1 MHVLAIARY
10 HAQSTYSR
18 KKIAATKG
26 KGGEVMGSAVLGEA
40 ISAIRDWSGKAQRGA
55 TGGPH
60 AAETFGS
67 LVFNDSVQQARLP
80 KTVYQALRR
89 TITHGDPLDA
99 AGADAVAK
107 AMKEWAVEHGATH
120 YTHWFQPLTGI
131 TAEKHDSFLSPN
143 GNGKAVTEF
152 SGKELI
158 RGEPDASSFPSGGMR
173 STFEARGYTAW
184 DPTSPP
190 WLLYSGGAVTLVIP
204 TAFVSW
210 TGETLDKKTP
220 LLRSMQALSKQAI
233 RVLKLFGS
241 NAERVVTTCG
251 PEQEYFLI
259 DSHFYLSRPD
269 LINAGRTLF
278 GAKPPKGQELE
289 DQYFGAIPER
299 VMAFMNESESELFK
313 VGVPVKTRHNE
324 VAPSQYE
331 IAPVFENANV
341 ATDHQMIVMET
352 MRRLAPKFGLAC
364 LLHEK
369 PFAGVNGSGK
379 HLNWSMSDDEGNN
392 LLSPGKNT
400 HDNMQFLVF
409 CSAVLRAVNKWQG
422 LLRASIASAG
432 NDHRLGANEA
442 PPAILSIFLGDM
454 LTDIF
459 EQIEK
464 GGAKTTKSGGE
475 LDTGVM
481 VLPKLPRDAGDR
493 NRTSPFAFTG
503 NKFEFRAVSSNQSI
517 AYPNIALNMA
527 VTESLDYM
535 ATELEKAMKGGK
547 TLAQAVTELLP
558 KVIKENKRIIFNG
571 NNYSAEWEKE
581 AGKRGL
587 LNLKNTVDALP
598 QLVSKEVIGLFE
610 KYKVLTD
617 RELHARYE
625 IMLETYNKVVNI
637 EGQLMV
643 LIANRYILPAAL
655 EYQRQVAASVAAV
668 KSAGAKSVEGKKTLD
683 KLTKLVDKF
692 KQSADK
698 LEKELAHEGGVV
710 REARQALPRQG
721 RAEHGGAARARR
733 RARDHHAARNVA
745 ARHVSRDAVHQ
756 VASRLEVE
764 RFGIR
769 GAAATIAAPLVFR

>member
-1 MHVLAIARY
+1 
-10 HAQSTYSR
+10 
-18 KKIAATKG
+18 
-26 KGGEVMGSAVLGEA
+26 MGSAVFGAA
-40 ISAIRDWSGKAQRGA
+40 ISSIRDWSVAETKEARGA
-55 TGGPH
+55 R
-60 AAETFGS
+60 ETVFGS
-67 LVFNDSVQQARLP
+67 LVFNDEVQQARLP
-80 KTVYQALRR
+80 KTVYHALRR
-89 TITHGDPLDA
+89 TISQGEALDLSA
-99 AGADAVAK
+99 ADAIAK

-131 TAEKHDSFLSPN
+131 TAEKHDSFLTPTAD
-143 GNGKAVTEF
+143 GRAVAEF

-158 RGEPDASSFPSGGMR
+158 KGEPDASSFPSGGMR

-184 DPTSPP
+184 DPTSAP
-190 WLLYSGGAVTLVIP
+190 WLLKSGGAVTLVIP

-210 TGETLDKKTP
+210 TGEALDKKTP
-220 LLRSMQALSKQAI
+220 LLRSMEALSKQAV

-241 NAERVVTTCG
+241 KAARVTTTCG

-259 DSHFYLSRPD
+259 DRYFYLSRPD

-289 DQYFGAIPER
+289 DQYFGTIPDR
-299 VMAFMNESESELFK
+299 VMAFMSEAEAELYA

-341 ATDHQMIVMET
+341 ATDHQMMIMET
-352 MRRLAPKFGLAC
+352 LKRIAPKYGLSC

-379 HLNWSMSDDEGNN
+379 HLNWSMSDDEGHN
-392 LLSPGKNT
+392 LLGPGASP

-409 CSAVLRAVNKWQG
+409 CTAVIRAVNRWQG

-442 PPAILSIFLGDM
+442 PPAIISIFLGDM

-464 GGAKTTKSGGE
+464 GGVRSTKQGGM
-475 LDTGVM
+475 LDTGVL

-517 AYPNIALNMA
+517 GYPNIALNMA
-527 VTESLDYM
+527 VTESLDYI
-535 ATELEKAMKGGK
+535 ATELEKAVAGGK
-547 TLAQAVTELLP
+547 KLEAAVADLLP
-558 KVIKENKRIIFNG
+558 KLIKENKRIIFNG
-571 NNYSAEWEKE
+571 NGYAKEWEKE

-598 QLVSKEVIGLFE
+598 QLVSKEAVALFE
-610 KYKVLTD
+610 KYKVLNG
-617 RELHARYE
+617 REVQARYE
-625 IMLETYNKVVNI
+625 IMVETYNKTVNV

-643 LIANRYILPAAL
+643 LM
-655 EYQRQVAASVAAV
+655 
-668 KSAGAKSVEGKKTLD
+668 
-683 KLTKLVDKF
+683 
-692 KQSADK
+692 
-698 LEKELAHEGGVV
+698 
-710 REARQALPRQG
+710 
-721 RAEHGGAARARR
+721 
-733 RARDHHAARNVA
+733 
-745 ARHVSRDAVHQ
+745 
-756 VASRLEVE
+756 
-764 RFGIR
+764 
-769 GAAATIAAPLVFR
+769 

>member
-1 MHVLAIARY
+1 
-10 HAQSTYSR
+10 
-18 KKIAATKG
+18 
-26 KGGEVMGSAVLGEA
+26 MGSRVLGEA
-40 ISAIRDWSGKAQRGA
+40 IGSIRNWSVTEAKEPR
-55 TGGPH
+55 
-60 AAETFGS
+60 AARVTEAFGS
-67 LVFNDSVQQARLP
+67 LVFSDEVQQTRLP
-80 KTVYQALRR
+80 KPIYHALRR
-89 TITHGDPLDA
+89 TMTHGEPLDNSV
-99 AGADAVAK
+99 ADAVAS

-131 TAEKHDSFLSPN
+131 TAEKHDSFLSPTSD
-143 GNGKAVTEF
+143 GKAVLEF
-152 SGKELI
+152 SGKELV

-190 WLLYSGGAVTLVIP
+190 WLLKSGNATTLVIP

-210 TGETLDKKTP
+210 TGEALDKKTP
-220 LLRSMQALSKQAI
+220 LLRSMEALSKQAVRI
-233 RVLKLFGS
+233 LKLFGS
-241 NAERVVTTCG
+241 TAERVVTTCG

-259 DSHFYLSRPD
+259 DQYFYLSRPD

-289 DQYFGAIPER
+289 DQYFGAIPDR
-299 VMAFMNESESELFK
+299 VMAFMSEVETELYK

-341 ATDHQMIVMET
+341 ATDHQMMMMET
-352 MRRLAPKFGLAC
+352 LKRSAPKFGLAC

-392 LLSPGKNT
+392 LLGPGASP

-409 CSAVLRAVNKWQG
+409 CTAVIRAVNRWQG

-464 GGAKTTKSGGE
+464 GGARSTKHGGE
-475 LDTGVM
+475 LDTGVLA
-481 VLPKLPRDAGDR
+481 LPKLPRDAGDR

-517 AYPNIALNMA
+517 GYPNIVLNLA
-527 VTESLDYM
+527 VTESIDYL
-535 ATELEKAMKGGK
+535 ATELEKAVKAGK
-547 TLAQAVTELLP
+547 TLNVAIAELLP
-558 KVIKENKRIIFNG
+558 KVIKENKQIIFNG
-571 NNYSAEWEKE
+571 NGYSKEWEKD
-581 AGKRGL
+581 ASKRGL

-598 QLVSKEVIGLFE
+598 QLVTKDAIKLFE
-610 KYKVLTD
+610 TYKILNE

-625 IMLETYNKVVNI
+625 IMVETYNKTINV

-643 LIANRYILPAAL
+643 LMANRYILPAAL
-655 EYQRQVAASVAAV
+655 EYQKNVAQSVSAV
-668 KSAGAKSVEGKKTLD
+668 KAAGGRSVEGKKLLGTLTKCVDVFKQRTD
-683 KLTKLVDKF
+683 KLAK
-692 KQSADK
+692 A
-698 LEKELAHEGGVV
+698 LEHEGPSAEKHAKHFRDVV
-710 REARQALPRQG
+710 VPAMVTLREAGDQ
-721 RAEHGGAARARR
+721 
-733 RARDHHAARNVA
+733 
-745 ARHVSRDAVHQ
+745 
-756 VASRLEVE
+756 LELMVPHE
-764 RFGIR
+764 TWPL
-769 GAAATIAAPLVFR
+769 ATYREMLFIK

>member
-1 MHVLAIARY
+1 
-10 HAQSTYSR
+10 
-18 KKIAATKG
+18 
-26 KGGEVMGSAVLGEA
+26 MGSVVLGEA
-40 ISAIRDWSGKAQRGA
+40 ISAIRDWSVKNPKGA

-60 AAETFGS
+60 ATETFGS
-67 LVFNDSVQQARLP
+67 LVFNDTVQQARLP

-131 TAEKHDSFLSPN
+131 TAEKHDSFLNPN
-143 GNGKAVTEF
+143 GNGKAVAEF

-158 RGEPDASSFPSGGMR
+158 KGEPDASSFPSGGMR

-220 LLRSMQALSKQAI
+220 LLRSMEALSKQAV

-259 DSHFYLSRPD
+259 DQHFYMSRPD

-289 DQYFGAIPER
+289 DQYFGSIPER
-299 VMAFMNESESELFK
+299 VMAFMNESESELYK

-352 MRRLAPKFGLAC
+352 MRRLAPRFGLAC

-459 EQIEK
+459 AQIEK

-535 ATELEKAMKGGK
+535 ATELEKAIKGGK

-558 KVIKENKRIIFNG
+558 KVIKENKRIIFND

-598 QLVSKEVIGLFE
+598 QLVTKEVIGLFE
-610 KYKVLTD
+610 KYKVLNE

-643 LIANRYILPAAL
+643 LMANRYIMPAAL
-655 EYQRQVAASVAAV
+655 DYQRQVGASVSAV
-668 KSAGAKSVEGKKTLD
+668 KSAGSKSVEGKKTLD

-692 KQSADK
+692 KQASDK
-698 LEKELAHEGGVV
+698 LEKELAHEGAGTEKHAKHYRDKVV
-710 REARQALPRQG
+710 PAMAGLRELG
-721 RAEHGGAARARR
+721 DE
-733 RARDHHAARNVA
+733 
-745 ARHVSRDAVHQ
+745 
-756 VASRLEVE
+756 LETIMPHE
-764 RFGIR
+764 TWPL
-769 GAAATIAAPLVFR
+769 ATYREMLFIK